1 MKLGVGVSPTTSIV
15 ASQTAAVISAGGG
28 GASPTIESIRESRV
42 FTWTAGLSTTSQ
54 TVINRESSPAD
65 GSSQTTYDVRQ
76 GTSTGSDSRDPT
88 YGSTLKN
95 YRQSSTSSLDF
106 LTMEGFKT
114 TTTFTNSLHKAGAE
128 FTVELG
134 VNFQTAPSSTGFIA
148 STAED
153 SNDTGVSFKQSSAN
167 KLDVFF
173 HKGQS
178 GVFLFTV
185 SGDTALSTG
194 VHHIVFSAKAND
206 TSFASADGSFYSFN
220 SGGDTFTLDYTS
232 QTPSTGNSTHNWH
245 FLTSLLDANLGNPR
259 FQMGNSSG
267 LGYFAVYNKAVTKAE
282 ADVLYANAPAPYD
295 GS

>member
-15 ASQTAAVISAGGG
+15 ASQTAAVISAAGGG
-28 GASPTIESIRESRV
+28 GSPTIESIRESRV

-245 FLTSLLDANLGNPR
+245 FLTSLLDGNLSNPR

-267 LGYFAVYNKAVTKAE
+267 LGYFAVYNKAVTKA
-282 ADVLYANAPAPYD
+282 
-295 GS
+295 

>member
-245 FLTSLLDANLGNPR
+245 FLTSLLDGNLSNPR
-259 FQMGNSSG
+259 FKMGNSSG
-267 LGYFAVYNKAVTKAE
+267 LGYFAVYNKAVTKA
-282 ADVLYANAPAPYD
+282 
-295 GS
+295 

>member
-1 MKLGVGVSPTTSIV
+1 
-15 ASQTAAVISAGGG
+15 
-28 GASPTIESIRESRV
+28 
-42 FTWTAGLSTTSQ
+42 
-54 TVINRESSPAD
+54 
-65 GSSQTTYDVRQ
+65 
-76 GTSTGSDSRDPT
+76 
-88 YGSTLKN
+88 
-95 YRQSSTSSLDF
+95 
-106 LTMEGFKT
+106 MEGFKT

-194 VHHIVFSAKAND
+194 VHPIVFSAKAND

>member
-15 ASQTAAVISAGGG
+15 ASQTAAVISAAGGG
-28 GASPTIESIRESRV
+28 GSPTIASIRESRV

-148 STAED
+148 CTAED
-153 SNDTGVSFKQSSAN
+153 TNDTGVSFKQSSAN

-173 HKGQS
+173 HKGTS

-185 SGDTALSTG
+185 SGDTTLSTG

>member
-15 ASQTAAVISAGGG
+15 ASQTAAVISAAGGG
-28 GASPTIESIRESRV
+28 GSPTIESIRESRV